1 MEQLPAVLA
10 ALVPILAAIA
20 GLELRHRGRTK
31 ELIEDRRD
39 AENRAHGFEDRLEV
53 EAAKAFRRLLLLRRI
68 LLILPSRG
76 GAPNIVEIRSDIE
89 KETT

>member
-1 MEQLPAVLA
+1 MDQLPAILA

-20 GLELRHRGRTK
+20 GIELRHRGRTK

-39 AENRAHGFEDRLEV
+39 AETRARGFEDRLEV
-53 EAAKAFRRLLLLRRI
+53 SDAKAFRRLLLLRRI
-68 LLILPSRG
+68 LLVLPSRRSD
-76 GAPNIVEIRSDIE
+76 PNIAEIRFEIE